1 MKEEE
6 NGSAPCDVIN
16 QIIWQGTPTA
26 QQICS
31 ADPTGT
37 AGCAIITEFVG
48 LGRPTSETV
57 AQRQRT
63 EPKTETSHPS
73 APPPAP

>member
-1 MKEEE
+1 MKEPE

-16 QIIWQGTPTA
+16 HIILQGTPTA
-26 QQICS
+26 QPTS
-31 ADPTGT
+31 SVDPTGT

-48 LGRPTSETV
+48 LGCPTSEAA
-57 AQRQRT
+57 AQRQRA

-73 APPPAP
+73 APPPAA